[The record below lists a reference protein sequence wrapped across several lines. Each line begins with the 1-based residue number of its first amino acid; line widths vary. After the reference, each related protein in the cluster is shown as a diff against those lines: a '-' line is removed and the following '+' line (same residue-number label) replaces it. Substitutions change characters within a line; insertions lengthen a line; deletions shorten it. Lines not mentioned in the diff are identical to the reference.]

1 MRISK
6 VHIHNFRSIADMT
19 LDVLPHLV
27 LLGPNNHGKSNVL
40 KAIEFALGQS
50 KADVADFSSHL
61 LTDNNLWVDITFT
74 DLTEQEKTTFTKYLA
89 GDSICIRRGAKRDND
104 KIEDTYYG
112 GYCMSPTDWW
122 LKSDKD
128 TVKKLTLK
136 TEYEATPLKDMLSGK
151 PSQDAVKSAQDSFI
165 ATNREKLTFERVL
178 EVPLMGAKSVAVGIL
193 PEFFLIPAVRDL
205 SQESQIKSTSLLGK
219 LLNKAI
225 TEMAERDERFKSL
238 RTQLSELVATFN
250 KGNTARPLQLVALEA
265 ALDTELTGWGVK
277 VDIEINPPQI
287 EKLFELG
294 TDLHIDDGVRTLAE
308 QKGHGL
314 QRAMLFALIKAW
326 SKSLQAPTVVE
337 AGTTGARVAST
348 SVIFAIEEPELFLHP
363 HAQRQMADDLRKIS
377 ETSGHQVLLCSHSA
391 HFVDM
396 EHYKEITIVSKPTA
410 TGSSDK
416 RQCLLELFVGEDGAS
431 IKQRF
436 NMAHWI
442 NPDRGEMF
450 FARRVIFVEG
460 ATEAVVLPYLG
471 RRLGLTWRDVSI
483 IDTGSKFNLS
493 LYIKIAKAFGF
504 DYGVIHDEDPVPDPI
519 PSDWNEDKTKSA
531 RKTFGVNAQ
540 ISALCSADHVLMLS
554 PDFEGTV
561 GFSKSMA
568 EKRGKPMAAICQLEA
583 KTDVTEFTPIL
594 KTMAEFAFGVASH

>member
-50 KADVADFSSHL
+50 KADVTDFSNHL
-61 LTDNNLWVDITFT
+61 LTDNDLWVDITFT
-74 DLTEQEKTTFTKYLA
+74 DLTEQEKTTFTKYLV
-89 GDSICIRRGAKRDND
+89 GDSICVRRGAKRDND

-112 GYCMSPTDWW
+112 GYCMSPTEWW

-128 TVKKLTLK
+128 TLKRLTSK
-136 TEYEATPLKDMLSGK
+136 TEYETTPLKDVLSGK
-151 PSQDAVKSAQDSFI
+151 PTQDAVKTAQDSYI

-178 EVPLMGAKSVAVGIL
+178 EVPLMGAKSVAAGIL

-225 TEMAERDERFKSL
+225 TEMAERDERYKSL

-337 AGTTGARVAST
+337 VGTTTGARVAST

-396 EHYKEITIVSKPTA
+396 EHYKEISIISKPTA
-410 TGSSDK
+410 KGSSDK
-416 RQCLLELFVGEDGAS
+416 RQCLLDLFVGEDGAS

-460 ATEAVVLPYLG
+460 ATEAVILPYLG
-471 RRLGLTWRDVSI
+471 RSMTFRLSIQVLSSIYRCTLRLHKHLALIMGSFMTKTLCLIQFLAIGTKIRLGR
-483 IDTGSKFNLS
+483 
-493 LYIKIAKAFGF
+493 
-504 DYGVIHDEDPVPDPI
+504 H
-519 PSDWNEDKTKSA
+519 A
-531 RKTFGVNAQ
+531 RHLA
-540 ISALCSADHVLMLS
+540 LML
-554 PDFEGTV
+554 
-561 GFSKSMA
+561 
-568 EKRGKPMAAICQLEA
+568 R
-583 KTDVTEFTPIL
+583 
-594 KTMAEFAFGVASH
+594 